1 MCAESTR
8 TQRGS
13 SVFAQRGLS
22 LIELLVGI
30 AVASLVGVAAL
41 GTAVFFNAAQRQAVS
56 AAGTT
61 ASLVTALSAV
71 KAEIGAAALGF
82 NIDGRYQCQR
92 LNLAGVYAN
101 APFTPLRV
109 ERTADSAFD
118 TLHIHFATQLSAAA
132 PVRLAELANPNS
144 TTLQLRSWLPA
155 SAGQGVMIAPDE
167 PGEACTVRTVS
178 SITAPALPGL
188 PWNVTLQSATS
199 FTAPTQYLP
208 NATVSLVGEI
218 EQRTIGVTQGQLEL
232 TSSLLGG
239 SAALA
244 DNVVAFRVQYG
255 VTDAGGGISW
265 LDPTGAWSA
274 LDATN
279 AARVRALRMGIVA
292 RAPQRDKQCDAS
304 TDAPAL
310 FGEAIALSG
319 DWSCYRYR
327 QAEVVVPLRNVAWMG
342 APA

>member
-1 MCAESTR
+1 MCVEPLR
-8 TQRGS
+8 L
-13 SVFAQRGLS
+13 QRGLS

-30 AVASLVGVAAL
+30 TVASLVGVAAL
-41 GTAVFFNAAQRQAVS
+41 SSAVFFNAAQRQTVS

-92 LNLAGVYAN
+92 LNLAGVYDN
-101 APFTPLRV
+101 AAFTPLRV
-109 ERTADSAFD
+109 ERTPGSAFD

-132 PVRLAELANPNS
+132 PVRLAEVASPNS
-144 TTLQLRSWLPA
+144 ATLQLRSWLPVA
-155 SAGQGVMIAPDE
+155 AGQQVMVAPDE
-167 PGEACTVRTVS
+167 PGQACTVRTAR
-178 SITAPALPGL
+178 SITAPALAGL
-188 PWNVTLQSATS
+188 PWSVTLEGTAT
-199 FTAPTQYLP
+199 FAAPLQYLP
-208 NATVSLVGEI
+208 NSTVSLVGEI
-218 EQRTIGVTQGQLEL
+218 EQRKIGVNTQSQLEL
-232 TSSLLGG
+232 ASSLLGG

-244 DNVVAFRVQYG
+244 DNVVAFRVRYG
-255 VTDAGGGISW
+255 VTDSSGSGISW
-265 LDPTGAWSA
+265 VDPTGAWSA

-279 AARVRALRMGIVA
+279 AARVRALQIGVVA

-310 FGEAIALSG
+310 FGEPIALTG
-319 DWSCYRYR
+319 DWSCWRYR